1 MQKNKSRD
9 KIPRKKKAEDLPQL
23 HFPGQ
28 KGKFCAEKVSFRY
41 TIKSG
46 DWKDA
51 DLTAVNMTRTM
62 ISELFLDT
70 APLFGFGLDS
80 TDAKTQN
87 IKTARPQVLWPH
99 MRQDRESK

>member
-1 MQKNKSRD
+1 MQK
-9 KIPRKKKAEDLPQL
+9 PKAETKYHAKKGRKPPQL

-62 ISELFLDT
+62 ISEF
-70 APLFGFGLDS
+70 F
-80 TDAKTQN
+80 
-87 IKTARPQVLWPH
+87 
-99 MRQDRESK
+99 

>member
-1 MQKNKSRD
+1 MQKTKQRQNTTQ
-9 KIPRKKKAEDLPQL
+9 KKAEDLPQL

-80 TDAKTQN
+80 TDAKTKN
-87 IKTARPQVLWPH
+87 IKTALPQALWPH